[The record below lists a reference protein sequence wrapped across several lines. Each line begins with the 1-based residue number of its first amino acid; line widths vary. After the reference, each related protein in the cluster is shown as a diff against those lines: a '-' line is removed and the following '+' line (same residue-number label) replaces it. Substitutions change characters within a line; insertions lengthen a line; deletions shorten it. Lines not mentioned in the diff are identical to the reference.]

1 MTEDP
6 KRRNP
11 NQRSYHLDDETVAL
25 LDAKAQEMTV
35 SQSAVVRMAI
45 RAFCGGAVPAPVAHS
60 DLTVFRNTPEP
71 LAGGGERGADLP
83 SPTPPERQIV
93 LPPENVSEFR
103 VLKTREGEPPAVE
116 RRRPRSAFEDE
127 GY

>member
-1 MTEDP
+1 MSKDLP
-6 KRRNP
+6 RRNP

-45 RAFCGGAVPAPVAHS
+45 RAFCGGKAPVAS
-60 DLTVFRNTPEP
+60 EEDRERFQRALNEP
-71 LAGGGERGADLP
+71 GPAEPAPKVMLEQ
-83 SPTPPERQIV
+83 PTERQIV

-103 VLKTREGEPPAVE
+103 VQKQRDGAAPVVQQ
-116 RRRPRSAFEDE
+116 RRPRNAFEDD

>member
-45 RAFCGGAVPAPVAHS
+45 RAFCGGKAPAPVA
-60 DLTVFRNTPEP
+60 VP
-71 LAGGGERGADLP
+71 
-83 SPTPPERQIV
+83 PTPGDDYEDAPLTQTVTDTHVATVTPERQIV

-103 VLKTREGEPPAVE
+103 VQKQRDGAAPVVQQ
-116 RRRPRSAFEDE
+116 RRPRNAFEDD

>member
-45 RAFCGGAVPAPVAHS
+45 RAFCGHSTGASVAALEEVLPASVITEALSRREGRPVYAPH
-60 DLTVFRNTPEP
+60 DEARE
-71 LAGGGERGADLP
+71 
-83 SPTPPERQIV
+83 IV

-103 VLKTREGEPPAVE
+103 VQKQRDGAAPVVQQ
-116 RRRPRSAFEDE
+116 RRPRNAFEDD